1 MSTNVSGS
9 ATRPIGDGSTNVL
22 SLRSPSKDNPAALLE
37 PPGSGVRGAHQGAI
51 MTTVTAMMVGALL
64 AWAPSLL
71 VFAWIMRDIR
81 NTRGK

>member
-1 MSTNVSGS
+1 M
-9 ATRPIGDGSTNVL
+9 R
-22 SLRSPSKDNPAALLE
+22 LE
-37 PPGSGVRGAHQGAI
+37 PPGSGIADRVRGAHQGAV
-51 MTTVTAMMVGALL
+51 MTTVTAMIVGALL

>member
-1 MSTNVSGS
+1 MVD
-9 ATRPIGDGSTNVL
+9 R
-22 SLRSPSKDNPAALLE
+22 
-37 PPGSGVRGAHQGAI
+37 VRGAHQGAI
-51 MTTVTAMMVGALL
+51 MTTVTAMIVGALL